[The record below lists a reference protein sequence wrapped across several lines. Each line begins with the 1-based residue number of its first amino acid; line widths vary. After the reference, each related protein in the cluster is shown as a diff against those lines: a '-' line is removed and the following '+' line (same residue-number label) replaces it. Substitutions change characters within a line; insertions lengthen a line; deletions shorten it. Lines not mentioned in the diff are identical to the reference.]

1 LDHDNRPWEMT
12 IALQFD
18 GYDKFCIK
26 TLNSGTG
33 LQKQPHN
40 TEPSQLLSATKSPT
54 RNAMLEI

>member
-1 LDHDNRPWEMT
+1 MT